1 MNFKRFF
8 TFKGRINRTDYIC
21 TLCYLIISV
30 ALFGMY
36 AFVSNNIILWA
47 IFSSYFLAF
56 IIIPVFITVQ
66 RLYDIGRPGTDFM
79 LILIPLYNIYI
90 FFILLIK
97 KGITGLNE
105 YGDDPVEKMK
115 EAA

>member
-8 TFKGRINRTDYIC
+8 TFTGRINRTDYIC
-21 TLCYLIISV
+21 TLCYLVISV
-30 ALFGMY
+30 ALFAMY

-56 IIIPVFITVQ
+56 IIVPVFITVQ
-66 RLYDIGRPGTDFM
+66 RLHDIGRPGTDFM
-79 LILIPLYNIYI
+79 LMLIPFYNIYI
-90 FFILLIK
+90 FSILVTR

-105 YGDDPVEKMK
+105 YGDNPVENM
-115 EAA
+115 ERAA